1 MTLASTIDS
10 KFYYKNFL
18 VGVVVLVINLG
29 FGFPA
34 GTNESPAGP
43 KRFAIDMVERN
54 ADQIATVGD
63 VLYYFGEPGMQEYES
78 SKYLKE
84 TLEQIG
90 FKVEV
95 GGAGLPTNVWATWG
109 SGKPVIAIATEMDS
123 LPEGSQT
130 PGSIPRKPLVEGA
143 PGHMEGHNVM
153 AAMSVGA
160 AHAVKKAMEQF
171 KIPGTI
177 VLSIGPAEEQLMSR
191 PYLVRD
197 GYFKDVD
204 AAIITHIAD
213 NFATGYGL
221 QNYALIGA
229 KFTFKGRTAHG
240 GVNPWDGK
248 DAVDAV
254 VLMDIGFDKLRE
266 HLRPSYRGHRTIT
279 NGGVQPNIIPDVGQ
293 IWWFI
298 RDANGPW
305 AKENFDKLV
314 NIARGAALMTGTT
327 MEMEPFGAA
336 WPSLGNKAIAE
347 AINKNIESVGMPK
360 WSEDEIKFAK
370 ELQKSLGIKEAGLAT
385 QPAPLRAGTQNTS
398 SNDIGDITW
407 NVPTG
412 TLRFPSAV
420 LGVQAHHWTAGI
432 TPTLS
437 IAHKGAVVG
446 AKAMAASILDLLI
459 SPELRVAAKK
469 QFDEDTKDM
478 KYFSLLPPG
487 AKPPVDL
494 NKEMMEKYR
503 PAMRKFYLTKKAQ
516 FK

>member
-1 MTLASTIDS
+1 MLSLTVSKKTSLSAKSCMAIALGLVSLSLGLPATAQTPSDAKHVAFETID
-10 KFYYKNFL
+10 KN
-18 VGVVVLVINLG
+18 
-29 FGFPA
+29 A
-34 GTNESPAGP
+34 E
-43 KRFAIDMVERN
+43 
-54 ADQIATVGD
+54 QIAAVGD
-63 VLYYFGEPGMQEYES
+63 VLYYFGEPGMQEYET
-78 SKYLKE
+78 SKYLKT
-84 TLEQIG
+84 TLEKIG
-90 FKVEV
+90 FTVEV
-95 GGAGLPTNVWATWG
+95 GGAGLPTNVWAKWG

-153 AAMSVGA
+153 AALAVGA

-171 KIPGTI
+171 KIPGT
-177 VLSIGPAEEQLMSR
+177 VVVSIGPAEEQLMSR

-213 NFATGYGL
+213 GLATGYGL

-229 KFTFKGRTAHG
+229 KFTFRGRTAHAA
-240 GVNPWDGK
+240 VNPWDGK

-254 VLMDIGFDKLRE
+254 ELMDIGFDKLRE
-266 HLRPSYRGHRTIT
+266 HLRPTYRGHRAITI
-279 NGGVQPNIIPDVGQ
+279 GGVQPNIIPDVGQ

-298 RDANGPW
+298 RDATGPW

-314 NIARGAALMTGTT
+314 NIAKGAALMTGTT

-336 WPSLGNKAIAE
+336 WPTLGNKAIAE
-347 AINKNIESVGMPK
+347 AVQKNIEMVGMPK
-360 WSEDEIKFAK
+360 WTDEEVKFAK
-370 ELQKSLGIKEAGLAT
+370 ALQKSMGIKEAGLAT
-385 QPAPLRAGTQNTS
+385 KVSALRAGTQNTS

-412 TLRFPSAV
+412 TVRFPSMAI
-420 LGVQAHHWTAGI
+420 GVQAHHWTAGI
-432 TPTLS
+432 TPTMS

-446 AKAMAASILDLLI
+446 AKVMAASVLDLLT
-459 SPELRVAAKK
+459 SPELRAAAKK
-469 QFDEDTKDM
+469 QFEEDTKEI
-478 KYFSLLPPG
+478 KYFSLLPPS

-503 PAMRKFYLTKKAQ
+503 PEMRKHYLNKQAE

>member
-1 MTLASTIDS
+1 MCSIT
-10 KFYYKNFL
+10 
-18 VGVVVLVINLG
+18 
-29 FGFPA
+29 
-34 GTNESPAGP
+34 
-43 KRFAIDMVERN
+43 
-54 ADQIATVGD
+54 
-63 VLYYFGEPGMQEYES
+63 FGEPGMQESES
-78 SKYLKE
+78 SKYLQE
-84 TLEQIG
+84 TLERIG
-90 FKVEV
+90 FKVEI

-153 AAMSVGA
+153 AAVAVGT

-177 VLSIGPAEEQLMSR
+177 VVSIGPAEEQLMSR

-204 AAIITHIAD
+204 AAIITHIGD
-213 NFATGYGL
+213 SLGTSYGL
-221 QNYALIGA
+221 LNYALIGA
-229 KFTFKGRTAHG
+229 KFNFKGRTAHG

-266 HLRPSYRGHRTIT
+266 HLRPTYRGHRTIT
-279 NGGVQPNIIPDVGQ
+279 NGGVQPNIIPDTGQ

-298 RDANGPW
+298 RDATGPW

-314 NIARGAALMTGTT
+314 NIGKGAALMTGTT
-327 MEMEPFGAA
+327 MEMEPYGAA

-347 AINKNIESVGMPK
+347 AIQKNADMVGMPK
-360 WSEDEIKFAK
+360 WTDGEIKFAK
-370 ELQKSLGIKEAGLAT
+370 ELQKSLERKEEGLPTKVLPLQAG
-385 QPAPLRAGTQNTS
+385 RQNSS
-398 SNDIGDITW
+398 SNDIGDVTW
-407 NVPTG
+407 VVPTG
-412 TLRFPSAV
+412 SVRFPSAV
-420 LGVQAHHWTAGI
+420 PGVQAHHWTAGI
-432 TPTLS
+432 TPTMS

-446 AKAMAASILDLLI
+446 AKVIAASVLDLLT
-459 SPELRVAAKK
+459 SPELRAAAKK
-469 QFDEDTKDM
+469 QFEEDTKET

-487 AKPPVDL
+487 AKPPLDL
-494 NKEMMEKYR
+494 NKEMMDKYR
-503 PAMRKFYLTKKAQ
+503 PAMRKFYLNKKAE

>member
-1 MTLASTIDS
+1 MGFFQAIENRVNRIVPSLLAAAVLLPAFILPAAIADS
-10 KFYYKNFL
+10 
-18 VGVVVLVINLG
+18 
-29 FGFPA
+29 PSDA
-34 GTNESPAGP
+34 
-43 KRFAIDMVERN
+43 KRIAFDAIERN

-90 FKVEV
+90 FTVEV
-95 GGAGLPTNVWATWG
+95 GGAGLPTNVWAKWG
-109 SGKPVIAIATEMDS
+109 SGKPVIAIATEMDA

-130 PGSIPRKPLVEGA
+130 PASIPRKPLVGGA

-153 AAMSVGA
+153 AALTVGA
-160 AHAVKKAMEQF
+160 AHAVKKAMEQN
-171 KIPGTI
+171 KIPGTV

-213 NFATGYGL
+213 GLATGYGL

-229 KFTFKGRTAHG
+229 KFDFKGRTAHG

-266 HLRPSYRGHRTIT
+266 HLRPTYRGHRTIT
-279 NGGVQPNIIPDVGQ
+279 NGGVQPNIIPDSGQ

-298 RDANGPW
+298 RDATGPW

-314 NIARGAALMTGTT
+314 NIAKGAALMTGTT

-336 WPSLGNKAIAE
+336 WPTLGNKVIAE
-347 AINKNIESVGMPK
+347 AIQKNIDSVEMPK
-360 WSEDEIKFAK
+360 WTEDEVRFAK
-370 ELQKSLGIKEAGLAT
+370 ELQKSVGAKEQGLPVKALPL
-385 QPAPLRAGTQNTS
+385 QPGRQNSS

-420 LGVQAHHWTAGI
+420 PGVQAHHWTAGI
-432 TPTLS
+432 TPTMS

-446 AKAMAASILDLLI
+446 AKVMAASVLDLLT
-459 SPELRVAAKK
+459 SPELLDKAKK
-469 QFDEDTKDM
+469 QFQEDTKES
-478 KYFSLLPPG
+478 KYFSLLPEG

-494 NKEMMEKYR
+494 NREMMEKYR

>member
-1 MTLASTIDS
+1 MQNARLMEKNHSSTRAMVAVI
-10 KFYYKNFL
+10 
-18 VGVVVLVINLG
+18 VLFTTFAFILPG
-29 FGFPA
+29 SA
-34 GTNESPAGP
+34 DSPADP
-43 KRFAIDMVERN
+43 KRVAFDVIDRN
-54 ADQIATVGD
+54 ADQIALVGD
-63 VLYYFGEPGMQEYES
+63 VIYYFGEPGMQEYET
-78 SKYLKE
+78 SKFLKT

-90 FKVEV
+90 FMVEV
-95 GGAGLPTNVWATWG
+95 GGAGLPTNVWAKWG

-153 AAMSVGA
+153 AAVAVGA

-171 KIPGTI
+171 KLPGT
-177 VLSIGPAEEQLMSR
+177 VVVSIGPAEEQVMSR
-191 PYLVRD
+191 PYLVRE

-213 NFATGYGL
+213 GLATGYGL

-229 KFTFKGRTAHG
+229 KFTFKGKTAHG
-240 GVNPWDGK
+240 AVNPWDGI

-254 VLMDIGFDKLRE
+254 ELMDIGFDKLRE
-266 HLRPSYRGHRTIT
+266 HLRPTYRGHRAITI
-279 NGGVQPNIIPDVGQ
+279 GGVQPNIIPDVGQ

-314 NIARGAALMTGTT
+314 NIGRGAALMTGTT

-336 WPSLGNKAIAE
+336 WPSLGNKAIAD
-347 AINKNIESVGMPK
+347 AVQKNIDMVGMPK
-360 WSEDEIKFAK
+360 WTDEEVKFAK
-370 ELQKSLGIKEAGLAT
+370 ELQKSMGIKEQGLAT
-385 QPAPLRAGTQNTS
+385 QASPLRAGTQNTS

-407 NVPTG
+407 VVPTG
-412 TLRFPSAV
+412 TVRFPSAV

-432 TPTLS
+432 TPTMS

-446 AKAMAASILDLLI
+446 AKVIAASVLDLMT
-459 SPELRVAAKK
+459 SPELLVAAKK
-469 QFDEDTKDM
+469 QFQEDTKDT

-487 AKPPVDL
+487 AKPPLDL
-494 NKEMMEKYR
+494 NREMMDKYR
-503 PAMRKFYLTKKAQ
+503 PAMRKFYLDKTAQ

>member
-1 MTLASTIDS
+1 LIAAVA
-10 KFYYKNFL
+10 L
-18 VGVVVLVINLG
+18 VLV
-29 FGFPA
+29 FA
-34 GTNESPAGP
+34 TATADSPSDP
-43 KRFAIDMVERN
+43 KRVAFEVINRN
-54 ADQIATVGD
+54 AEQIAIVGD
-63 VLYYFGEPGMQEYES
+63 VLYYYAEPGMQEHES
-78 SKYLKE
+78 AKFVKE
-84 TLEQIG
+84 TLERAG
-90 FKVEV
+90 FTVEL
-95 GGAGLPTNVWATWG
+95 GGAGMPTNVWAKWG
-109 SGKPVIAIATEMDS
+109 SGKPVIAIATEMDA

-130 PGSIPRKPLVEGA
+130 PGSIPRKPLVDGA

-153 AAMSVGA
+153 GAVGVGA
-160 AHAVKKAMEQF
+160 AFAVKKAMEQF

-204 AAIITHIAD
+204 AAVLTHVAD
-213 NFATGYGL
+213 SSATGYGL

-266 HLRPSYRGHRTIT
+266 HLRPTYRGHRTIT

-336 WPSLGNKAIAE
+336 WPSLGNKVIAE
-347 AINKNIESVGMPK
+347 AIQKNIEMVGMPK
-360 WSEDEIKFAK
+360 WTDEENKFAK
-370 ELQKSLGIKEAGLAT
+370 ELQKSLGKKEEG
-385 QPAPLRAGTQNTS
+385 S
-398 SNDIGDITW
+398 SN
-407 NVPTG
+407 
-412 TLRFPSAV
+412 
-420 LGVQAHHWTAGI
+420 
-432 TPTLS
+432 
-437 IAHKGAVVG
+437 
-446 AKAMAASILDLLI
+446 
-459 SPELRVAAKK
+459 
-469 QFDEDTKDM
+469 
-478 KYFSLLPPG
+478 
-487 AKPPVDL
+487 
-494 NKEMMEKYR
+494 
-503 PAMRKFYLTKKAQ
+503 
-516 FK
+516 

>member
-1 MTLASTIDS
+1 MRDVYVRRKRRVTKRTMIAAI
-10 KFYYKNFL
+10 
-18 VGVVVLVINLG
+18 VVLITFSFILRG
-29 FGFPA
+29 SA
-34 GTNESPAGP
+34 DSPADP
-43 KRFAIDMVERN
+43 KRVAFDAIDRN
-54 ADQIATVGD
+54 ADQIALVGD
-63 VLYYFGEPGMQEYES
+63 VIYYYGEPGMQEYETA
-78 SKYLKE
+78 KFLKA

-90 FKVEV
+90 FTVEV
-95 GGAGLPTNVWATWG
+95 GGAGLPTNVWAKWG

-143 PGHMEGHNVM
+143 PGHMEGHNVN
-153 AAMSVGA
+153 AAVAVGA

-177 VLSIGPAEEQLMSR
+177 VVSIGPAEEQVMSR

-213 NFATGYGL
+213 GSATGYGL
-221 QNYALIGA
+221 LNYALIGA

-240 GVNPWDGK
+240 AVNPWDAK

-254 VLMDIGFDKLRE
+254 ELMDIGFDKLRE
-266 HLRPSYRGHRTIT
+266 HLRPTYRGHRAITI
-279 NGGVQPNIIPDVGQ
+279 GGIQPNIIPDVGQ

-314 NIARGAALMTGTT
+314 NIGRGAAMMTGTT

-336 WPSLGNKAIAE
+336 WPQLGNKAIAE
-347 AINKNIESVGMPK
+347 AVQKNIGMVGMPG
-360 WSEDEIKFAK
+360 WTDDEIKFAK
-370 ELQKSLGIKEAGLAT
+370 ELQKSIGIKEEGLPT
-385 QPAPLRAGTQNTS
+385 KVSPLRAESQSTS

-407 NVPTG
+407 VVPTG
-412 TLRFPSAV
+412 MVRFPSAV
-420 LGVQAHHWTAGI
+420 LGVRAHHWTAGI
-432 TPTLS
+432 TPSMS

-446 AKAMAASILDLLI
+446 AKVIAASVLDLMT
-459 SPELRVAAKK
+459 SPELLAAAKK
-469 QFDEDTKDM
+469 QFEEDTKET

-487 AKPPVDL
+487 AKPPLDL
-494 NKEMMEKYR
+494 NKEMMDKYR
-503 PAMRKFYLTKKAQ
+503 PAMSKFYLDKKAQ
-516 FK
+516 F

>member
-1 MTLASTIDS
+1 MEYTRWVHKCCLERIVSLS
-10 KFYYKNFL
+10 FL
-18 VGVVVLVINLG
+18 VAPLLLA
-29 FGFPA
+29 FLFAPA
-34 GTNESPAGP
+34 TADSPSDP
-43 KRFAIDMVERN
+43 KRAAFEVIDRN
-54 ADQIATVGD
+54 AEQIATVGD

-84 TLEQIG
+84 TLERIG

-153 AAMSVGA
+153 AAVAVGT

-177 VLSIGPAEEQLMSR
+177 VVSIGPAEEQLMSR

-204 AAIITHIAD
+204 AAIITHIGD
-213 NFATGYGL
+213 SLGTSYGL
-221 QNYALIGA
+221 LNYALIGA
-229 KFTFKGRTAHG
+229 KFNFKGRTAHG

-266 HLRPSYRGHRTIT
+266 HLRPTYRGHRTIT
-279 NGGVQPNIIPDVGQ
+279 NGGVQPNIIPDTGQ

-298 RDANGPW
+298 RDATGPW

-314 NIARGAALMTGTT
+314 NIGKGAALMTGTT
-327 MEMEPFGAA
+327 MEMEPYGAA

-347 AINKNIESVGMPK
+347 AIQKNADMVGMPK
-360 WSEDEIKFAK
+360 WTDGEIKFAK
-370 ELQKSLGIKEAGLAT
+370 ELQKSLERKEEGLPTKVLPLQAG
-385 QPAPLRAGTQNTS
+385 RQNSS
-398 SNDIGDITW
+398 SNDIGDVTW
-407 NVPTG
+407 VVPTG
-412 TLRFPSAV
+412 SVRFPSAV
-420 LGVQAHHWTAGI
+420 PGVQAHHWTAGI
-432 TPTLS
+432 TPTMS

-446 AKAMAASILDLLI
+446 AKVIAASVLDLLT
-459 SPELRVAAKK
+459 SPELRAAAKK
-469 QFDEDTKDM
+469 QFEEDTKET

-487 AKPPVDL
+487 AKPPLDL
-494 NKEMMEKYR
+494 NKEMMDKYR
-503 PAMRKFYLTKKAQ
+503 PAMQKFYLNKKAE

>member
-1 MTLASTIDS
+1 MPLVVSLLELGGISMGYTRWIYKCCLERIVSLSFLVAPLLLAFLFAPATADSPSDS
-10 KFYYKNFL
+10 KRAAFE
-18 VGVVVLVINLG
+18 VI
-29 FGFPA
+29 
-34 GTNESPAGP
+34 
-43 KRFAIDMVERN
+43 DRN
-54 ADQIATVGD
+54 AEQIATVGD

-84 TLEQIG
+84 TLERIG

-143 PGHMEGHNVM
+143 PGHMEGHNLM
-153 AAMSVGA
+153 AASAVGA

-171 KIPGTI
+171 KTPGTI
-177 VLSIGPAEEQLMSR
+177 VVSIGPAEEQLMSR

-204 AAIITHIAD
+204 AAILTHVAD
-213 NFATGYGL
+213 SSATGYGL

-240 GVNPWDGK
+240 GVN
-248 DAVDAV
+248 
-254 VLMDIGFDKLRE
+254 
-266 HLRPSYRGHRTIT
+266 
-279 NGGVQPNIIPDVGQ
+279 PNIIPDVGQ

-336 WPSLGNKAIAE
+336 WPSLGNKVIAE
-347 AINKNIESVGMPK
+347 TIQKNIEMVGMPK
-360 WSEDEIKFAK
+360 WTDEENKFAK
-370 ELQKSLGIKEAGLAT
+370 ELQKSLGRKEEGLPT
-385 QPAPLRAGTQNTS
+385 KVEPLLASRQNSS
-398 SNDIGDITW
+398 SNDIGDVTW
-407 NVPTG
+407 VVPSATV
-412 TLRFPSAV
+412 RFPV
-420 LGVQAHHWTAGI
+420 VVPGVQPHHWTAGI
-432 TPTLS
+432 TPTMS

-446 AKAMAASILDLLI
+446 AKVIAASVLDLLA
-459 SPELRVAAKK
+459 STELRAAAKK
-469 QFDEDTKDM
+469 QFEEDTKET

-487 AKPPVDL
+487 AKPPLDL
-494 NKEMMEKYR
+494 NKEMMDKYR
-503 PAMRKFYLTKKAQ
+503 PAMRKFYLNKKAE

>member
-1 MTLASTIDS
+1 MR
-10 KFYYKNFL
+10 
-18 VGVVVLVINLG
+18 GVYVRKKRRVPKRTMIAAIVVLITFSFILRG
-29 FGFPA
+29 SA
-34 GTNESPAGP
+34 DSPADL
-43 KRFAIDMVERN
+43 KRVAFDAIDRN
-54 ADQIATVGD
+54 ADQIALVGD
-63 VLYYFGEPGMQEYES
+63 VIYYYGEPGMQEYETA
-78 SKYLKE
+78 KFLKA

-90 FKVEV
+90 LTVKV
-95 GGAGLPTNVWATWG
+95 GGAGLPTNVWAKWG

-143 PGHMEGHNVM
+143 PGNMEGHNVN
-153 AAMSVGA
+153 AAVAVGA

-177 VLSIGPAEEQLMSR
+177 VVSIGPAEEQVMSR

-213 NFATGYGL
+213 GSATGYGL
-221 QNYALIGA
+221 LNYALIGA

-240 GVNPWDGK
+240 AVNPWDAK

-254 VLMDIGFDKLRE
+254 ELMDIGFDKLRE
-266 HLRPSYRGHRTIT
+266 HLRPTYRGHRAITI
-279 NGGVQPNIIPDVGQ
+279 GGIQPNIIPDVGQ

-314 NIARGAALMTGTT
+314 NIGRGAAMMTGTT

-336 WPSLGNKAIAE
+336 WPQLGNKAIAE
-347 AINKNIESVGMPK
+347 AVQKNIEMVGMPG
-360 WSEDEIKFAK
+360 WTDDEIKFAK
-370 ELQKSLGIKEAGLAT
+370 ELQKSIGIKEEGLPT
-385 QPAPLRAGTQNTS
+385 KVSPLRAESQSTS

-407 NVPTG
+407 VVPTG
-412 TLRFPSAV
+412 MVRFPSAV
-420 LGVQAHHWTAGI
+420 LGVRAHHWTAGI
-432 TPTLS
+432 TPTMS

-446 AKAMAASILDLLI
+446 AKVIAASVLDLMT
-459 SPELRVAAKK
+459 SPELLAAAKK
-469 QFDEDTKDM
+469 QFDEDTKDT

-487 AKPPVDL
+487 PS
-494 NKEMMEKYR
+494 R
-503 PAMRKFYLTKKAQ
+503 RWI
-516 FK
+516 

>member
-1 MTLASTIDS
+1 VAVFVAGVLPLATADTPGAA
-10 KFYYKNFL
+10 KKL
-18 VGVVVLVINLG
+18 ALEVVDL
-29 FGFPA
+29 
-34 GTNESPAGP
+34 
-43 KRFAIDMVERN
+43 N
-54 ADQIATVGD
+54 AEPIATVGD

-78 SKYLKE
+78 AKYLKE
-84 TLEQIG
+84 TLERIG

-109 SGKPVIAIATEMDS
+109 SGKPVIAIATEMDA

-130 PGSIPRKPLVEGA
+130 PGSIARRPLVEGA
-143 PGHMEGHNVM
+143 PGHMEGHNLM
-153 AAMSVGA
+153 AAAAVGA

-171 KIPGTI
+171 KIPGT
-177 VLSIGPAEEQLMSR
+177 VVVSIGPAEEQLMSR

-204 AAIITHIAD
+204 AAIITHVAD
-213 NFATGYGL
+213 SMATSYGL
-221 QNYALIGA
+221 TNYALIGA

-266 HLRPSYRGHRTIT
+266 HLRPTYRGHRAITI
-279 NGGVQPNIIPDVGQ
+279 GGVQPNIIPDVGQ

-298 RDANGPW
+298 RDATGPW

-314 NIARGAALMTGTT
+314 DIGRGAALMTGTT

-336 WPSLGNKAIAE
+336 WPTLGNKAIAE
-347 AINKNIESVGMPK
+347 AVQKNIEMVGMPK
-360 WSEDEIKFAK
+360 WTEEENRFAR
-370 ELQKSLGIKEAGLAT
+370 ELQRSQNRKEVGLPT
-385 QPAPLRAGTQNTS
+385 KVAPLAPGRQNSS

-407 NVPTG
+407 VVPAG
-412 TLRFPSAV
+412 IVRFPSV
-420 LGVQAHHWTAGI
+420 VPGIQPHHWSAAI

-437 IAHKGAVVG
+437 IGHKGAVAG
-446 AKAMAASILDLLI
+446 AKVIAASVLDLLT
-459 SPELRVAAKK
+459 SAELRAAAKK
-469 QFDEDTKDM
+469 QFDEDTKDS

-494 NKEMMEKYR
+494 NREMMDKYR
-503 PAMRKFYLTKKAQ
+503 PAMRKFYLNKRSE